1 MQRIVMAS
9 TRRSAGKTGIIAGIV
24 SALKLKAG
32 YMKPMGD
39 RLLYQKKR
47 LWDYDAALMARLWS
61 LKEDPENMTIGFEQ
75 AKLRFMYDSNS
86 LKKRIEET
94 AKTMETGKDVLF
106 IEGGPDLAFGSSVNL
121 DADAVAKMLGARL
134 VLVLGGTDDQ
144 ASDDLA
150 FVKAHVEATGN
161 PVAGVIVNRVQDPDD
176 FRSTRLSV
184 LADSGIKVLGVLPY
198 RPELSRISVGFVSD
212 RLFAKVLSG
221 ESNMNTL
228 VKNVLVGSIGSES
241 ALREAFKKEK
251 MLIVTSGDRSDVIL
265 AAMESDTAGVVLT
278 NDMLPPS
285 SIIARA
291 AEKNMPLLLVPYDTH
306 EAVRQ
311 IDALEPLLT
320 AGDTDKTAL
329 LEKDIRAGVDLKALL
344 PG

>member
-9 TRRSAGKTGIIAGIV
+9 TRRSAGKTGIIAGI
-24 SALKLKAG
+24 AAAMKLKAG
-32 YMKPMGD
+32 YMKPLGD

-61 LKEDPENMTIGFEQ
+61 LKEDPENMTLGFEQ
-75 AKLRFMYDSNS
+75 AKLRFMYDATS
-86 LKKRIEET
+86 LKKRLEET
-94 AKTMETGKDVLF
+94 ASTMESGKDILF
-106 IEGGPDLAFGSSVNL
+106 IEGGPDLAFGSSVSL
-121 DADAVAKMLGARL
+121 DADAVARMLGARL

-144 ASDDLA
+144 ISDDLA
-150 FVKAHVEATGN
+150 FVKAHVEATGS
-161 PVAGVIVNRVQDPDD
+161 PVAGVIVNRVHDPDD
-176 FRSTRLSV
+176 FRSHRLSI
-184 LADSGIKVLGVLPY
+184 LAGSGIKVLGVLPH
-198 RPELSRISVGFVSD
+198 RPELSLISVGFVAD
-212 RLFAKVLSG
+212 RLFAKVLAG
-221 ESNMNTL
+221 ESGMKAL
-228 VKNVLVGSIGSES
+228 VKHVLVGSIGSEA
-241 ALREAFKKEK
+241 ALREAFKKER
-251 MLIVTSGDRSDVIL
+251 MLVITSGDRSDVVL
-265 AAMESDTAGVVLT
+265 AALEADTAGVVLT

-291 AEKNMPLLLVPYDTH
+291 AEKNVPLLLVPHDTH

-329 LEKDIRAGVDLKALL
+329 LERDIRAGVDLKALL

>member
-1 MQRIVMAS
+1 MAS
-9 TRRSAGKTGIIAGIV
+9 TRRGAGKTGIIAGIV
-24 SALKLKAG
+24 AALKLKAG

-61 LKEDPENMTIGFEQ
+61 LKEDPENMTLGFEQ
-75 AKLRFMYDSNS
+75 AKLRFMYDTPA
-86 LKKRIEET
+86 LKKRLEET
-94 AKTMETGKDVLF
+94 AKTMESGKDVLF

-121 DADAVAKMLGARL
+121 DADAVARMLGAKL

-144 ASDDLA
+144 VSDDLA
-150 FVKAHVEATGN
+150 FVKAHVEATGT
-161 PVAGVIVNRVQDPDD
+161 PVAGVIINRVQDPDD
-176 FRSTRLSV
+176 FRATRLGGLSG
-184 LADSGIKVLGVLPY
+184 SGIKVLGVLPH
-198 RPELSRISVGFVSD
+198 RPELSRISVGFVAD

-221 ESNMNTL
+221 ESGMNTL
-228 VKNVLVGSIGSES
+228 VKNVLVGSIGSEA
-241 ALREAFKKEK
+241 ALREAFKKER

-265 AAMESDTAGVVLT
+265 AAMEADTAGMVLT

-285 SIIARA
+285 SVIARA
-291 AEKNMPLLLVPYDTH
+291 AEKNLPLLLVPHDTH

-320 AGDTDKTAL
+320 AGDADKTAL
-329 LEKDIRAGVDLKALL
+329 LEGDIRVGVDLKALL